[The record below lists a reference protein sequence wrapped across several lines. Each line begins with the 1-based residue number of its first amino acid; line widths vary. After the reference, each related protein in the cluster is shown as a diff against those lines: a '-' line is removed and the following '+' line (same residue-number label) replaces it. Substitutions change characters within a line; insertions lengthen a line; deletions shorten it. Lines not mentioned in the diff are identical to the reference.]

1 MDKILDAKQI
11 EEIKEHLKSEG
22 IKKYSLY
29 EIQQSHLKKALNY
42 RKLLLYV
49 NVPIMVGIPV
59 FFNFAPMAAAATQ
72 KADLL
77 FMVAHLSDCFFFLN
91 SILIYSFLK
100 RVVTSID
107 YNTETGKLEF
117 KQLSSALMTE
127 RFSEVDP

>member
-1 MDKILDAKQI
+1 VKR
-11 EEIKEHLKSEG
+11 
-22 IKKYSLY
+22 YSLY
-29 EIQQSHLKKALNY
+29 EIQGANLKKALNY

-49 NVPIMVGIPV
+49 NVPIMVGIPL

-77 FMVAHLSDCFFFLN
+77 FMVAHTADCFFLLN
-91 SILIYSFLK
+91 SILIYNFVK

-107 YNTETGKLEF
+107 YNTETGKLEI

-127 RFSEVDP
+127 QFKEVEP